1 MPQCTIHSH
10 IQEQRRKKTSVVQ
23 PITRSF
29 ETRSIFYSLTMS
41 GQRANLYTK
50 NAHIW
55 IPSKSN
61 VWQCGQLT
69 QDYKPGDKSLFY
81 EIIGDDIGGG
91 DDNNKSRSRSSS
103 CSSESSVKAV
113 SLKPAV
119 ASVRR
124 KFSSEEPG
132 IGKVSRVIEFH

>member
-23 PITRSF
+23 PITRNF

-81 EIIGDDIGGG
+81 EIIADDIGI
-91 DDNNKSRSRSSS
+91 R
-103 CSSESSVKAV
+103 
-113 SLKPAV
+113 
-119 ASVRR
+119 
-124 KFSSEEPG
+124 
-132 IGKVSRVIEFH
+132 